1 MMHIL
6 EIESEGMPRYVGTFS
21 FRYQAEDWATER
33 VRNGSW
39 SVIAVAPK
47 DGL

>member
-1 MMHIL
+1 MHIL
-6 EIESEGMPRYVGTFS
+6 EIQAEGMPRYVGIFS
-21 FRYQAEDWATER
+21 FRYQAEDWAKER